1 MQRQSIFPLILLLVV
16 VAAAIYLVQSVRQ
29 STQDA
34 FAPLADAN
42 HSLQTQVADL
52 LNPTPTIIPD
62 PITIIHEVQA
72 LARLE
77 TIQYTVEKVIVA
89 EDNQGTLAFLFGDR
103 LLFVAHGTVI
113 AGIDLQKLGPDDL
126 RLENGVL
133 YVDLPD
139 AEIFV
144 ATLDNEAS
152 YVYDRDTGLM
162 TRGNPDLETAA
173 RQAAE
178 QQIREAALEDG
189 ILDLARQNAE
199 YFLAKFFEALGYADT
214 IFLHP

>member
-16 VAAAIYLVQSVRQ
+16 IAAAIYLVQSVRQ

-42 HSLQTQVADL
+42 HALQTQVADL

-62 PITIIHEVQA
+62 PVTIIHEVQA

-89 EDNQGTLAFLFGDR
+89 EDNQGTLGFLFGDR
-103 LLFVAHGTVI
+103 LLFVAHGVVI
-113 AGIDLQKLGPDDL
+113 AGIDLQKLGPADM
-126 RLENGVL
+126 RLQNGAL
-133 YVDLPD
+133 YVNLPE

-144 ATLDNEAS
+144 VALDNEDS
-152 YVYDRDTGLM
+152 YVFDRDTGLM
-162 TRGNPDLETAA
+162 TRGNPNLETAA
-173 RQAAE
+173 RQSAE
-178 QQIREAALEDG
+178 GQIRDAAMNDG

-199 YFLAKFFEALGYADT
+199 YFLDKFFEALGYQDT
-214 IFLHP
+214 LFLQP